1 MSCWV
6 LRQWQDKTDEF
17 EVEVDNEDFKK
28 MVQYAEDDFNRG
40 EMMEDRVVW
49 VVEDSKYTLFIN
61 FMVSPETCMNTAYL

>member
-1 MSCWV
+1 M

-17 EVEVDNEDFKK
+17 EVEVGNEDFKK

-49 VVEDSKYTLFIN
+49 VVEDSKYILSIN

>member
-1 MSCWV
+1 M

-61 FMVSPETCMNTAYL
+61 FMVSPEYGPETCMNTAYL

>member
-1 MSCWV
+1 M

-17 EVEVDNEDFKK
+17 EVEVGNEDFKK

-49 VVEDSKYTLFIN
+49 VVEDSKYI
-61 FMVSPETCMNTAYL
+61 PYL

>member
-1 MSCWV
+1 M

-61 FMVSPETCMNTAYL
+61 FMVFPETCMNTAYL